1 MRLLPLALLFA
12 AASLSAQTADPAPKV
27 AAPASAGDQ
36 SFAKLR
42 GITFFYIDVTTS
54 ETRPEDADLRA
65 EIRDAVELEMR
76 RTNFLPKDFN
86 GLNPEVAT
94 PLLTIEVR
102 FDRGLGRYNAD
113 VILSVRDNATVTR
126 NKEPVLAQTYS
137 QTKKAMGSSDVTL
150 SREIKGRSRELVVEL
165 IEGIR
170 RLKGN

>member
-1 MRLLPLALLFA
+1 MRLLALALLCSA
-12 AASLSAQTADPAPKV
+12 ALSAQTADPAPRIM
-27 AAPASAGDQ
+27 PAGADQ

-86 GLNPEVAT
+86 GLNPETAT
-94 PLLTIEVR
+94 PLMAIEVR

-113 VILSVRDNATVTR
+113 IILSVRDNATVTR
-126 NKEPVLAQTYS
+126 NKEPVLATTYS
-137 QTKKAMGSSDVTL
+137 QTKKAMGASDVTL
-150 SREIKGRSRELVVEL
+150 AREIKGRSRELVVEL
-165 IEGIR
+165 IDGIR
-170 RLKGN
+170 RSKGL